1 MTLNLNLHV
10 AAVRPHDSVLN
21 LESSNGAELRGWLR
35 DLRRWIAPERLHT
48 DIRSTTAVRGQRRG
62 AGRGEMQSIQVSVKV
77 ENDHQREVQLIWHR
91 PLDGGLKVA
100 TPMATIAP
108 GRCRVLRSY
117 YGHSFSVWDG
127 DDEVHLSACIPLFE
141 RFELVE
147 LYELYETVC
156 NL

>member
-1 MTLNLNLHV
+1 M
-10 AAVRPHDSVLN
+10 ASR
-21 LESSNGAELRGWLR
+21 
-35 DLRRWIAPERLHT
+35 PERLHT

-147 LYELYETVC
+147 LYETVC
-156 NL
+156 NP

>member
-1 MTLNLNLHV
+1 
-10 AAVRPHDSVLN
+10 
-21 LESSNGAELRGWLR
+21 
-35 DLRRWIAPERLHT
+35 
-48 DIRSTTAVRGQRRG
+48 
-62 AGRGEMQSIQVSVKV
+62 MQSIQVSVKV